1 MISRPYGRDDR
12 YCQLPG
18 MMFGIWT
25 MTNFHDCGPIG
36 YWYQN
41 FDPFQVD
48 IPQSPKTPGGA
59 ELCPEGDSIAVT
71 ADNAPWAMWCG
82 RISAENCD
90 SFLGRPVTRCFFV
103 NSVVSC
109 TVVPTS
115 RTILEISGLL
125 HAFTAHQFMIL
136 IVCSSLLATQMLL
149 CPFDHAGKFL
159 PHPNPKIQK
168 GLAG

>member
-1 MISRPYGRDDR
+1 MIAGPLDIGTKILTHFRLIYAKVQRPQVVLNSVQKGIASRS
-12 YCQLPG
+12 
-18 MMFGIWT
+18 
-25 MTNFHDCGPIG
+25 
-36 YWYQN
+36 
-41 FDPFQVD
+41 
-48 IPQSPKTPGGA
+48 PQTTP
-59 ELCPEGDSIAVT
+59 
-71 ADNAPWAMWCG
+71 
-82 RISAENCD
+82 
-90 SFLGRPVTRCFFV
+90 LGRCDVAGYLLKVVMFFLRILEGPVTRCFFV
-103 NSVVSC
+103 NSVVM
-109 TVVPTS
+109 PNS

>member
-48 IPQSPKTPGGA
+48 IRQSPKTPGGA

-82 RISAENCD
+82 RIFAESCD
-90 SFLGRPVTRCFFV
+90 VFLRILERPVTRCFFV
-103 NSVVSC
+103 NSVVM
-109 TVVPTS
+109 PNS
-115 RTILEISGLL
+115 RNILDISWLL

-136 IVCSSLLATQMLL
+136 IVCSSLLGIQMLL
-149 CPFDHAGKFL
+149 CPIDHAGKFL
-159 PHPNPKIQK
+159 PHPKIQK
-168 GLAG
+168 GLAC